1 MDWILRT
8 LYLSIS
14 CFFLCVKCNVKGLY
28 ISSLCNHI
36 PIVYS
41 PLLLYVSVKEAACIC
56 CQTCTTYLLR
66 ELYIPPYICLLFKC
80 IVFLRIQNS
89 FWETIKR
96 SCQSLSICLH
106 GNQSTNHGICVKL
119 FLHKRTFL
127 LLYCHFYT
135 SLSTAHPLCSVSERV
150 SRSQPVPCL
159 TTLHNISLNNQKIG
173 LLLQALLLCVLYQ
186 PLF

>member
-1 MDWILRT
+1 MSSSIFYCYFHNSLRMCFCVIT
-8 LYLSIS
+8 YSFYGLDFEDLIPFNKHFFFF
-14 CFFLCVKCNVKGLY
+14 FFLSVKCNVKGLY

-41 PLLLYVSVKEAACIC
+41 PLLRYVSVKEAACIC

-66 ELYIPPYICLLFKC
+66 ELYIPPYICLLLFKC

-106 GNQSTNHGICVKL
+106 GN
-119 FLHKRTFL
+119 
-127 LLYCHFYT
+127 
-135 SLSTAHPLCSVSERV
+135 
-150 SRSQPVPCL
+150 
-159 TTLHNISLNNQKIG
+159 
-173 LLLQALLLCVLYQ
+173 
-186 PLF
+186 